1 MALETILYV
10 SDQATSNDSVAMAL
24 EAGGLN
30 VVSTS
35 SSTQAIALL
44 FVVQSVA
51 AVVLRQR
58 LETQT
63 SCELA
68 RKLRAICP
76 EVPIIFLGCEQ
87 VYDLPSDVDA
97 FVSAREPLEKL
108 TSAVRRL
115 LSLYQPFATVLSPNH
130 CGKRRI

>member
-1 MALETILYV
+1 MALETILYVV

-24 EAGGLN
+24 EASGLN

-44 FVVQSVA
+44 FVMQSVA
-51 AVVLRQR
+51 AVVLRWR
-58 LETQT
+58 QT
-63 SCELA
+63 SRDLA

>member
-10 SDQATSNDSVAMAL
+10 SDKATSNDSVAMAL

-44 FVVQSVA
+44 FVMQSVA

-63 SCELA
+63 SRDLA

-108 TSAVRRL
+108 TPAVRRL